1 MSNSSRQAQAML
13 LRAPEM
19 VDRPRGEV
27 KHLAVQRLNNPYT
40 EPMRRSATPLLASGL
55 LTDVGRQ
62 RSINQDAGL
71 ILDLP
76 RGGLF
81 AVADGMGGHAAG
93 ELAANLALDTLSSSF
108 LNGRGAAPERLAEAV
123 QEANL
128 AVLRSAVG
136 EYMGM
141 GTTLIAMVIDR
152 SAALIAHVGDSRAY
166 LLRQGELFRLTE
178 DHSWVAE
185 QVRLGHLTEEEARNH
200 QWRSVVSNALGGEE
214 RVRLELYGVPLR
226 QGDRLLLCS
235 DGLSGV
241 IEEADLYTVMA
252 GNQGPDQTARQ
263 LIDLSNAEGGPDNI
277 TAIVVDIEQSSR
289 LPSYPLPRRL
299 NEGPLYVDMLLSS
312 RRGNSPATYLALVLV
327 YFTLMGL
334 VLYPQQQTLIG
345 AVGLGLLLL
354 LLLGMQVMSRLK
366 RSRAMLPALGS
377 YAPQEAATPAA
388 TGRVTSGGP
397 ATQTRIRPADP
408 ASRARD

>member
-1 MSNSSRQAQAML
+1 MAAQTENS
-13 LRAPEM
+13 
-19 VDRPRGEV
+19 
-27 KHLAVQRLNNPYT
+27 PYT
-40 EPMRRSATPLLASGL
+40 DRMRQSALPLLASGL

-108 LNGRGAAPERLAEAV
+108 LSRRGRAPERLAEAV
-123 QEANL
+123 QDANL

-136 EYMGM
+136 EYVGM
-141 GTTLIAMVIDR
+141 GTTLVVLVVDR

-166 LLRQGELFRLTE
+166 LLRGNALHRLTE

-185 QVRLGHLTEEEARNH
+185 QVRLGHLTEDEARNH

-214 RVRLELYGVPLR
+214 RVRLELYGLPLKK
-226 QGDRLLLCS
+226 GDRLLLCS

-241 IEEADLYTVMA
+241 IEESDLYDVLA
-252 GNQGPDQTARQ
+252 GQPDPDQAVRQ

-277 TAIVVDIEQSSR
+277 TAIVVDIETASR
-289 LPSYPLPRRL
+289 LPSYPLPVRH
-299 NEGPLYVDMLLSS
+299 NDGPLYVDMLLTA
-312 RRGNSPATYLALVLV
+312 RRGNSPVNYLALVLV
-327 YFTLMGL
+327 YLTLMGL
-334 VLYPQQQTLIG
+334 VLYPQHRTLIG
-345 AVGLGLLLL
+345 GVGLGLLAALL
-354 LLLGMQVMSRLK
+354 ISLQVWAYLR
-366 RSRAMLPALGS
+366 RSKSALPGLSS
-377 YAPQEAATPAA
+377 YSPHTAEPVVSGAQVVDTPK
-388 TGRVTSGGP
+388 P
-397 ATQTRIRPADP
+397 QTRIRPAGSPRGAHDTGTEG
-408 ASRARD
+408 

>member
-1 MSNSSRQAQAML
+1 MTQYGGFQITGLTM
-13 LRAPEM
+13 RAGRSGRADPIA
-19 VDRPRGEV
+19 DRRP
-27 KHLAVQRLNNPYT
+27 KNPYT
-40 EPMRRSATPLLASGL
+40 DRMRRSATPLLASGL

-108 LNGRGAAPERLAEAV
+108 LNGRGLAPERLAEAV
-123 QEANL
+123 QDANL

-136 EYMGM
+136 EYVGM
-141 GTTLIAMVIDR
+141 GTTLVAMVIDR
-152 SAALIAHVGDSRAY
+152 AAALIAHVGDSRAY
-166 LLRQGELFRLTE
+166 LLRGGELHRLTE

-185 QVRLGHLTEEEARNH
+185 QVRLGHLSELEARNH

-214 RVRLELYGVPLR
+214 RVRLELYGLPLR

-241 IEEADLYTVMA
+241 LEEAEMYGVLAT
-252 GNQGPDQTARQ
+252 QPDPDVAVRH

-277 TAIVVDIEQSSR
+277 TAIVVDIERASR
-289 LPSYPLPRRL
+289 MPPYPLPNRQ
-299 NEGPLYVDMLLSS
+299 NEGPQYVDMLLSS
-312 RRGNSPATYLALVLV
+312 RRGNSPVTYLALVLV

-334 VLYPQQQTLIG
+334 VLYGQHRTLIG
-345 AVGLGLLLL
+345 GVGLGLLSA
-354 LLLGMQVMSRLK
+354 LLLGTRVWSSVK
-366 RSRAMLPALGS
+366 RGRALLPGLGS
-377 YAPQEAATPAA
+377 FTPQAPEPVTTPAA
-388 TGRVTSGGP
+388 EDTQTP
-397 ATQTRIRPADP
+397 QTRIRPSSP
-408 ASRARD
+408 ARPTRD

>member
-1 MSNSSRQAQAML
+1 M
-13 LRAPEM
+13 
-19 VDRPRGEV
+19 
-27 KHLAVQRLNNPYT
+27 AVARLNNPYT
-40 EPMRRSATPLLASGL
+40 QRMRPSAPSLLSSGL

-62 RSINQDAGL
+62 RSVNQDAGL

-108 LNGRGAAPERLAEAV
+108 LNGNGSAPERLAEAV

-136 EYMGM
+136 EYVGM
-141 GTTLIAMVIDR
+141 GTTLVAMVIDR
-152 SAALIAHVGDSRAY
+152 AAALIAHVGDSRAY
-166 LLRQGELFRLTE
+166 LLRDRQLHRLTE

-214 RVRLELYGVPLR
+214 RVRLELYGLQVR
-226 QGDRLLLCS
+226 RGDRLLLCS

-241 IEEADLYTVMA
+241 IEEADLYRILA
-252 GNQGPDQTARQ
+252 SQPNPDNAVRQ
-263 LIDLSNAEGGPDNI
+263 LIDRSNDEGGPDNI
-277 TAIVVDIEQSSR
+277 TAIVVDIEQSGT
-289 LPSYPLPRRL
+289 LPRYALPGRQA
-299 NEGPLYVDMLLSS
+299 EGPLYVDMLISS
-312 RRGNSPATYLALVLV
+312 RRGTSPLTYLALVLV

-334 VLYPQQQTLIG
+334 VLYPQQRTPI
-345 AVGLGLLLL
+345 AVIGLGLLGVLMAGNRVVTQRRGSTSDL
-354 LLLGMQVMSRLK
+354 PDLPVYRPEPQDAPDAVATSE
-366 RSRAMLPALGS
+366 RAS
-377 YAPQEAATPAA
+377 
-388 TGRVTSGGP
+388 
-397 ATQTRIRPADP
+397 TQTSIRPATAP
-408 ASRARD
+408 RGLRD

>member
-1 MSNSSRQAQAML
+1 MK
-13 LRAPEM
+13 E
-19 VDRPRGEV
+19 
-27 KHLAVQRLNNPYT
+27 LAVQTENSPYT
-40 EPMRRSATPLLASGL
+40 ERMRQSALPLLASGL

-108 LNGRGAAPERLAEAV
+108 LSRRGRAPERLAEAV
-123 QEANL
+123 QDANL

-136 EYMGM
+136 EYVGM
-141 GTTLIAMVIDR
+141 GTTLVVLVVDR

-166 LLRQGELFRLTE
+166 LLRGNALHRLTE

-185 QVRLGHLTEEEARNH
+185 QVRLGHLTEDEARNH

-214 RVRLELYGVPLR
+214 RVRLELYGLPLKK
-226 QGDRLLLCS
+226 GDRLLLCS

-241 IEEADLYTVMA
+241 IEESDLYDVLA
-252 GNQGPDQTARQ
+252 GQPDPDVAVRQ

-277 TAIVVDIEQSSR
+277 TAIVIDIETASR
-289 LPSYPLPRRL
+289 LPSYPLPLRQ
-299 NEGPLYVDMLLSS
+299 NDGPLYVDMLLTS
-312 RRGNSPATYLALVLV
+312 RRGNSPVNYLALVLV
-327 YFTLMGL
+327 YLTLMGL
-334 VLYPQQQTLIG
+334 VLYPQHRTLIG
-345 AVGLGLLLL
+345 SIGLSLLLAL
-354 LLLGMQVMSRLK
+354 LIGLQVWGHLRRTKS
-366 RSRAMLPALGS
+366 ALPGLPS
-377 YAPQEAATPAA
+377 YSPHTSETAA
-388 TGRVTSGGP
+388 TGP
-397 ATQTRIRPADP
+397 QKPQTRIRPAGSPRGAHDSG
-408 ASRARD
+408 AES

>member
-1 MSNSSRQAQAML
+1 
-13 LRAPEM
+13 
-19 VDRPRGEV
+19 
-27 KHLAVQRLNNPYT
+27 
-40 EPMRRSATPLLASGL
+40 MRRSATPLLASGL

-108 LNGRGAAPERLAEAV
+108 LNGRGLAPERLAEAV

-136 EYMGM
+136 EYVGM
-141 GTTLIAMVIDR
+141 GTTLVAMVIDR
-152 SAALIAHVGDSRAY
+152 AAALIAHVGDSRAY
-166 LLRQGELFRLTE
+166 LLRGNELHRLTE

-185 QVRLGHLTEEEARNH
+185 QVRLGHLTENEARNH

-214 RVRLELYGVPLR
+214 RVRLELYGLPLR

-241 IEEADLYTVMA
+241 LEEAELYGVLA
-252 GNQGPDQTARQ
+252 HQPDPDVAVRQ

-277 TAIVVDIEQSSR
+277 TAIVVDIEQASR
-289 LPSYPLPRRL
+289 MPSYALPNRQT
-299 NEGPLYVDMLLSS
+299 EGPLYVDMLLSS
-312 RRGNSPATYLALVLV
+312 RRGNSPVTYLALVLV

-334 VLYPQQQTLIG
+334 GLYQDHATVIG
-345 AVGLGLLLL
+345 GVGLGLLVALL
-354 LLLGMQVMSRLK
+354 LSVQVLSSLK
-366 RSRAMLPALGS
+366 RARTLLPGLGS
-377 YAPQEAATPAA
+377 FTPETAAQTPAA
-388 TGRVTSGGP
+388 P
-397 ATQTRIRPADP
+397 ARDENQTRIRPAGP
-408 ASRARD
+408 ARPTQD

>member
-1 MSNSSRQAQAML
+1 
-13 LRAPEM
+13 
-19 VDRPRGEV
+19 
-27 KHLAVQRLNNPYT
+27 
-40 EPMRRSATPLLASGL
+40 MRRSATPLLASGL

-108 LNGRGAAPERLAEAV
+108 LNGRGLAPERLAEAV

-136 EYMGM
+136 EYVGM
-141 GTTLIAMVIDR
+141 GTTLVAMVIDR
-152 SAALIAHVGDSRAY
+152 AAALIAHVGDSRAY
-166 LLRQGELFRLTE
+166 LLRGGELHRLTE

-185 QVRLGHLTEEEARNH
+185 QVRLGHLTEDEARNH

-214 RVRLELYGVPLR
+214 RVRLELYGLPLR

-241 IEEADLYTVMA
+241 LEEAELYGVLASQSDPDLAV
-252 GNQGPDQTARQ
+252 RQ

-277 TAIVVDIEQSSR
+277 TAIVVDIEQASR
-289 LPSYPLPRRL
+289 MPPYTLPSRQ

-312 RRGNSPATYLALVLV
+312 RRGNSPVTYLALVLV

-334 VLYPQQQTLIG
+334 VLYQAQRVLIG
-345 AVGLGLLLL
+345 ATGLGLLIA
-354 LLLGMQVMSRLK
+354 LLLGVQLWASLK
-366 RSRAMLPALGS
+366 RSRATLPELGRFS
-377 YAPQEAATPAA
+377 PRSADPAA
-388 TGRVTSGGP
+388 ASAALSTEEN
-397 ATQTRIRPADP
+397 QTRIRPAG
-408 ASRARD
+408 SARPTQD

>member
-1 MSNSSRQAQAML
+1 MTQYGGFQITGLTMPASRTGG
-13 LRAPEM
+13 
-19 VDRPRGEV
+19 VDPTAAR
-27 KHLAVQRLNNPYT
+27 RLKNLYT
-40 EPMRRSATPLLASGL
+40 DRMRRSATPLLASGL

-108 LNGRGAAPERLAEAV
+108 LNGRGLAPERLAEAV

-136 EYMGM
+136 EYVGM
-141 GTTLIAMVIDR
+141 GTTLVAMVIDR
-152 SAALIAHVGDSRAY
+152 AAALIAHVGDSRAY
-166 LLRQGELFRLTE
+166 LLRGGELHRLTE

-185 QVRLGHLTEEEARNH
+185 QVRLGHLTENEARNH

-214 RVRLELYGVPLR
+214 RVRLELYGLPLR

-241 IEEADLYTVMA
+241 IEEAELYGVLA
-252 GNQGPDQTARQ
+252 SQPDPDAAVRQ

-277 TAIVVDIEQSSR
+277 TAIVVDIEQASR
-289 LPSYPLPRRL
+289 MPSYALPSRQS
-299 NEGPLYVDMLLSS
+299 EGPLYVDLLLSS
-312 RRGNSPATYLALVLV
+312 RRGNSPVTYLALVLV

-334 VLYPQQQTLIG
+334 VLYPEQRTFIG
-345 AVGLGLLLL
+345 AIGLGLLIA
-354 LLLGMQVMSRLK
+354 LLLGVQIWSSLKRARTMLPGLGSFTPQVM
-366 RSRAMLPALGS
+366 
-377 YAPQEAATPAA
+377 APVAVPAA
-388 TGRVTSGGP
+388 PS
-397 ATQTRIRPADP
+397 AEENQTRIRPAGP
-408 ASRARD
+408 ARPTQD